1 VVDWLRTLDFVAAD
15 QIYIGGHSRSA
26 KQSLAC
32 AAFDERIAGVIASSP
47 GSGGSL
53 DFRFCDQYYFGE
65 SAERLTTVF
74 PLWVSPKVRFFA
86 GRENKL
92 PADMHFVYALI
103 APRPVLMST
112 AINDS
117 VESTGRLSR
126 CTSPLPRFG
135 NC

>member
-1 VVDWLRTLDFVAAD
+1 LDFVAAD

-86 GRENKL
+86 CRENKL